1 MKKTIF
7 SLVWLLIATVSSGKA
22 ETTSAFETTQQSSVL
37 KTNDEMA
44 SLPPSSIEDG
54 NTQKPNKETAPK
66 PAKKGMRIVGN
77 VLVGLLVGF
86 AVVVAVFIISYT
98 GNQH

>member
-1 MKKTIF
+1 MKKTILC
-7 SLVWLLIATVSSGKA
+7 LVWVLIATVSSLEA
-22 ETTSAFETTQQSSVL
+22 ETTNAFETTQQSTVL

-44 SLPPSSIEDG
+44 LLPPSSIENG
-54 NTQKPNKETAPK
+54 NTNKPNKETAPK
-66 PAKKGMRIVGN
+66 PGKKGLRIVGN

-86 AVVVAVFIISYT
+86 VVVVAIAIISYT

>member
-1 MKKTIF
+1 MKKTIL
-7 SLVWLLIATVSSGKA
+7 SIVWLLIATVSSGKA
-22 ETTSAFETTQQSSVL
+22 ETTNAFETTQQSTVL

-54 NTQKPNKETAPK
+54 NTQKPNKEKAPK
-66 PAKKGMRIVGN
+66 PAKKGLRIVGN

-86 AVVVAVFIISYT
+86 VVVVAVAIISYT

>member
-7 SLVWLLIATVSSGKA
+7 SLVWVLIATVSSLEA
-22 ETTSAFETTQQSSVL
+22 ETTNAFETTQQSTVL

-44 SLPPSSIEDG
+44 SLPPSSIENG
-54 NTQKPNKETAPK
+54 NTQKPNKKKAPK
-66 PAKKGMRIVGN
+66 PAKKGLRIVGN
-77 VLVGLLVGF
+77 VLVGLAVGF

>member
-7 SLVWLLIATVSSGKA
+7 SLVWLLLATVTSVKA
-22 ETTSAFETTQQSSVL
+22 ETTNAFETTQQSSVL

-66 PAKKGMRIVGN
+66 PAKKGLRIVGN

-98 GNQH
+98 GNQN

>member
-1 MKKTIF
+1 MKKTILC
-7 SLVWLLIATVSSGKA
+7 LVWVLIATVSSLEA
-22 ETTSAFETTQQSSVL
+22 ETTNAFETNQQSTVL
-37 KTNDEMA
+37 ATYDERA
-44 SLPPSSIEDG
+44 SLPPSSIENG

-66 PAKKGMRIVGN
+66 PAKKGLRIVGN
-77 VLVGLLVGF
+77 LLVGLLVGF

>member
-7 SLVWLLIATVSSGKA
+7 SIVWLLIATVSSLEA
-22 ETTSAFETTQQSSVL
+22 ETTNAFETTQQSSVL

-44 SLPPSSIEDG
+44 SLPPSSIDDG
-54 NTQKPNKETAPK
+54 NTQKPNKKKAPK
-66 PAKKGMRIVGN
+66 PAKKGLRIVGN
-77 VLVGLLVGF
+77 VLVGLAVGF
-86 AVVVAVFIISYT
+86 VLVIAVFIISYA

>member
-7 SLVWLLIATVSSGKA
+7 SLVWVLIATVSSLEA
-22 ETTSAFETTQQSSVL
+22 ETTNAFETTQQSTVL

-44 SLPPSSIEDG
+44 LLPPSSIENG
-54 NTQKPNKETAPK
+54 NTNKPNKETAPK
-66 PAKKGMRIVGN
+66 PGKKGLRIVGN

-86 AVVVAVFIISYT
+86 VVVVAVAIISYA
-98 GNQH
+98 GHQN

>member
-1 MKKTIF
+1 M
-7 SLVWLLIATVSSGKA
+7 WLLIATVSSLEA
-22 ETTSAFETTQQSSVL
+22 ETTNAFETTQQSSVL

-54 NTQKPNKETAPK
+54 NTQKPNKEKAPK
-66 PAKKGMRIVGN
+66 PAKKGLRIVGN

-86 AVVVAVFIISYT
+86 VVVVAVAIISYT

>member
-1 MKKTIF
+1 
-7 SLVWLLIATVSSGKA
+7 VWLLIATVSSLEA
-22 ETTSAFETTQQSSVL
+22 ETTNAFETTQQSSVL

-54 NTQKPNKETAPK
+54 NTQKPNKEKAPK
-66 PAKKGMRIVGN
+66 PAKKGLRIVGN

-86 AVVVAVFIISYT
+86 VVVVAVAIISYT

>member
-7 SLVWLLIATVSSGKA
+7 SLVWVLIATVSSLEA
-22 ETTSAFETTQQSSVL
+22 ETTNAFETTQQSTVL

-44 SLPPSSIEDG
+44 LLPPSSIENG
-54 NTQKPNKETAPK
+54 NTNKPNKETAPK
-66 PAKKGMRIVGN
+66 PGKKGLRIVGN

-86 AVVVAVFIISYT
+86 VVVVAVFIISYT

>member
-7 SLVWLLIATVSSGKA
+7 SIVWLLIATVSSLEA
-22 ETTSAFETTQQSSVL
+22 ETTNAFETTKQSSVL

-44 SLPPSSIEDG
+44 SLPPSTIDDG
-54 NTQKPNKETAPK
+54 NTQKPNKKKAPK
-66 PAKKGMRIVGN
+66 PAKKGLRIVGN
-77 VLVGLLVGF
+77 VLVGLAVGF
-86 AVVVAVFIISYT
+86 VVVVAVFIISYA

>member
-7 SLVWLLIATVSSGKA
+7 SLVWLLLATVTSVKA
-22 ETTSAFETTQQSSVL
+22 ETTNAFETTQQSSVL

-66 PAKKGMRIVGN
+66 PAKKGLRIVGN

-86 AVVVAVFIISYT
+86 AVVVAVFIISYA

>member
-7 SLVWLLIATVSSGKA
+7 SLVWVLIATVSSLEA
-22 ETTSAFETTQQSSVL
+22 ETTNAFETTQQSTVL

-44 SLPPSSIEDG
+44 LLPPSSIENG
-54 NTQKPNKETAPK
+54 NTQKPNKKKAPK
-66 PAKKGMRIVGN
+66 PAKKGLRIVGN
-77 VLVGLLVGF
+77 VLVGLAVGF

>member
-7 SLVWLLIATVSSGKA
+7 SLVWVLLATVTSGKA
-22 ETTSAFETTQQSSVL
+22 ETMSAFETTQQSTVL
-37 KTNDEMA
+37 ATNDERA

-66 PAKKGMRIVGN
+66 PAKKGLRIVGN

-86 AVVVAVFIISYT
+86 AVVVAVAIISYA
-98 GNQH
+98 GHQN

>member
-22 ETTSAFETTQQSSVL
+22 ETTSAFESTKQSSVL

-44 SLPPSSIEDG
+44 SLPPSTIEDG
-54 NTQKPNKETAPK
+54 NTQKPNKKKAPK
-66 PAKKGMRIVGN
+66 PAKKGLRIVGN
-77 VLVGLLVGF
+77 VLVGLAVGF
-86 AVVVAVFIISYT
+86 VVVIAVFIISYT

>member
-7 SLVWLLIATVSSGKA
+7 SIVWLLIATVSSLEA
-22 ETTSAFETTQQSSVL
+22 ETTNAFETTKQSSVL

-44 SLPPSSIEDG
+44 SLPPSTIDDG
-54 NTQKPNKETAPK
+54 NTQKPNKKKAPK
-66 PAKKGMRIVGN
+66 PKKKGLRIVGN
-77 VLVGLLVGF
+77 VLVGLAVGF
-86 AVVVAVFIISYT
+86 VLVIAVFIISYT

>member
-7 SLVWLLIATVSSGKA
+7 SLVWLLLATVTSVKA
-22 ETTSAFETTQQSSVL
+22 ETTNAFETTQQSSVL

-66 PAKKGMRIVGN
+66 PAKKGLRIVGN

-86 AVVVAVFIISYT
+86 AAVVAVFIISYT
-98 GNQH
+98 GNQN

>member
-7 SLVWLLIATVSSGKA
+7 SLIWVLLATDTSGKA
-22 ETTSAFETTQQSSVL
+22 ETTSAFETTQQSTVL

-66 PAKKGMRIVGN
+66 PAKKGLRIVGN

-86 AVVVAVFIISYT
+86 AVVVAVFIISYA

>member
-7 SLVWLLIATVSSGKA
+7 SLVWVLIATVTSVKA
-22 ETTSAFETTQQSSVL
+22 ETTNAFENTQQSTVL

-54 NTQKPNKETAPK
+54 KTQKPNKETDPK
-66 PAKKGMRIVGN
+66 PKKKGLRIVGN

-86 AVVVAVFIISYT
+86 VVVVAVAIISYT

>member
-7 SLVWLLIATVSSGKA
+7 SLVWVLLATISSVGA
-22 ETTSAFETTQQSSVL
+22 ETTSAFETNQQSTVL
-37 KTNDEMA
+37 TTNDERA
-44 SLPPSSIEDG
+44 SLPLSSIEVG

-66 PAKKGMRIVGN
+66 PAKKGLRIVGN

-86 AVVVAVFIISYT
+86 VVVVAVAIISYA
-98 GNQH
+98 GHQN

>member
-7 SLVWLLIATVSSGKA
+7 SLVWVLIATVSSLEA
-22 ETTSAFETTQQSSVL
+22 ETTNAFETTQQSTVL

-44 SLPPSSIEDG
+44 SLPPSSIENG
-54 NTQKPNKETAPK
+54 NTQKPNKKKAPK
-66 PAKKGMRIVGN
+66 PAKKGLRIVGN

-86 AVVVAVFIISYT
+86 VVVVAVFIISYT

>member
-7 SLVWLLIATVSSGKA
+7 SLVWVLLATVTSGKA
-22 ETTSAFETTQQSSVL
+22 ETTSAFETNQQSTVL
-37 KTNDEMA
+37 TTNDERA

-66 PAKKGMRIVGN
+66 PAKKGLRIVGN

-86 AVVVAVFIISYT
+86 VVVVAVAIISYT

>member
-7 SLVWLLIATVSSGKA
+7 SIVWLLIATVSSLEA
-22 ETTSAFETTQQSSVL
+22 ETTNAFETTQQSSVL

-44 SLPPSSIEDG
+44 SLPPSSIDDG
-54 NTQKPNKETAPK
+54 NTQKPNKKKAPK
-66 PAKKGMRIVGN
+66 PAKKGLRIVGN
-77 VLVGLLVGF
+77 VLVGLAVGF
-86 AVVVAVFIISYT
+86 VVVIAVFIISYT

>member
-1 MKKTIF
+1 MKKTI
-7 SLVWLLIATVSSGKA
+7 LCLIWVLLATISSVGA
-22 ETTSAFETTQQSSVL
+22 ETTSAFETTQQSTVF

-44 SLPPSSIEDG
+44 SLPPSSIEYG

-66 PAKKGMRIVGN
+66 PAKKGLRIVGN

-86 AVVVAVFIISYT
+86 AVVVAVAIISYT
-98 GNQH
+98 GHQN

>member
-1 MKKTIF
+1 MKKTILC
-7 SLVWLLIATVSSGKA
+7 LVWVLIASVSSVGA
-22 ETTSAFETTQQSSVL
+22 ETTNAFENTQQSTVF
-37 KTNDEMA
+37 TTYDERA
-44 SLPPSSIEDG
+44 SLPPSTIEDG
-54 NTQKPNKETAPK
+54 NTQKPNKETAPR
-66 PAKKGMRIVGN
+66 PAKKGLRIVGN

>member
-7 SLVWLLIATVSSGKA
+7 SIVWLLIATVSSLEA
-22 ETTSAFETTQQSSVL
+22 ETTNAFETTQQSSVL

-54 NTQKPNKETAPK
+54 NTQKPNKEKAPR
-66 PAKKGMRIVGN
+66 PAKKGLRIVGN
-77 VLVGLLVGF
+77 VLVGLAVGF
-86 AVVVAVFIISYT
+86 VLVIAVFIISYT
-98 GNQH
+98 GNQN

>member
-7 SLVWLLIATVSSGKA
+7 SIVWLLIATVSSLEA
-22 ETTSAFETTQQSSVL
+22 ETTNAFETTQQSSVL

-44 SLPPSSIEDG
+44 SLPPSSIDDG

-66 PAKKGMRIVGN
+66 PAKKGLRIVGN

-86 AVVVAVFIISYT
+86 VVVVAVAIISYT

>member
-1 MKKTIF
+1 MKKTIL
-7 SLVWLLIATVSSGKA
+7 SIVWLLIATVSSGKA
-22 ETTSAFETTQQSSVL
+22 ETTNAFETTQQSTAL

-54 NTQKPNKETAPK
+54 NTQKPNKEKAPR
-66 PAKKGMRIVGN
+66 PAKKGLRIVGN
-77 VLVGLLVGF
+77 VLVGLAVGF
-86 AVVVAVFIISYT
+86 VLVIAVAIISYT

>member
-22 ETTSAFETTQQSSVL
+22 ETTSAFETNQQSTVL
-37 KTNDEMA
+37 TTNDERA
-44 SLPPSSIEDG
+44 TLPPSSIEDG

-66 PAKKGMRIVGN
+66 PAKKGLRIVGN

-86 AVVVAVFIISYT
+86 WVVVAVAIISYT
-98 GNQH
+98 GNQN

>member
-7 SLVWLLIATVSSGKA
+7 SLVRVLIATVSSLEA
-22 ETTSAFETTQQSSVL
+22 ETTNAFETTQQSTVL

-44 SLPPSSIEDG
+44 LLPPSSIENG
-54 NTQKPNKETAPK
+54 NTNKPNKETAPK
-66 PAKKGMRIVGN
+66 PGKKGLRIVGN

-86 AVVVAVFIISYT
+86 VVVVAVFIISYT

>member
-7 SLVWLLIATVSSGKA
+7 SLVWVLLATVTSGKA
-22 ETTSAFETTQQSSVL
+22 ETTSAFETNQQSTVL
-37 KTNDEMA
+37 TTNDERA

-66 PAKKGMRIVGN
+66 PAKKGLRIVGN

-86 AVVVAVFIISYT
+86 VVVVAVFIISYT